1 MEISSGSISQASAP
15 IEAQVALQRKASDQ
29 QAEVVSTIIDSATQT
44 QARIAESGTK
54 LLAVA

>member
-1 MEISSGSISQASAP
+1 MEISGTSLSQASAP

-29 QAEVVSTIIDSATQT
+29 QAEVVSTIIESATQA
-44 QARIAESGTK
+44 QAQVAELGTK